1 MSTYQVKVRLL
12 HGECAGS
19 ELGVKVPASIVWR
32 VFELEEQGLL
42 QVLDCEYV
50 P

>member
-1 MSTYQVKVRLL
+1 MSTYRVKVRLL
-12 HGECAGS
+12 HGMCAGS
-19 ELGVKVPASIVWR
+19 ELGIKLPINLFGR
-32 VFELEEQGLL
+32 VLELEEQGLL

>member
-1 MSTYQVKVRLL
+1 MMYLVKVRLL
-12 HGECAGS
+12 QGKCAGS
-19 ELGVKVPASIVWR
+19 ELEVNLPINLFGR
-32 VFELEEQGLL
+32 VLELEEQGLL

>member
-1 MSTYQVKVRLL
+1 MSTYLVKVRFLQ
-12 HGECAGS
+12 GTCAGS
-19 ELGVKVPASIVWR
+19 ELGINLPINLFGR
-32 VFELEEQGLL
+32 VLELEEQGLL